1 VTRGVGRDLWIVPLL
16 LVAAAACSTARPA
29 TSGGPGSPVADPAA
43 EARRLVAH
51 GDGLAERGETRA
63 ARAAY
68 EHVLRRYP
76 DEPAAAAALYRIGR
90 LQVDPSSGVRNYR
103 AAQRTFSRLL
113 SDYPGSPW
121 EADAR
126 AWRTAIADLLAREEE
141 AARLKNQLEQL
152 RRTDLDLERRR

>member
-1 VTRGVGRDLWIVPLL
+1 VTRGTGRRLWIVPLL
-16 LVAAAACSTARPA
+16 IVAAAACSTVRPA
-29 TSGGPGSPVADPAA
+29 TSGGAGSAGADPST

-51 GDGLAERGETRA
+51 ADGLAERGQARA
-63 ARAAY
+63 ARVAY
-68 EHVLRRYP
+68 EHVLRHYP
-76 DEPAAAAALYRIGR
+76 GDPAAAAALYGIGR

-113 SDYPGSPW
+113 ADYPGSPW
-121 EADAR
+121 EAEAR

>member
-1 VTRGVGRDLWIVPLL
+1 VTRGAGRDLWIVPLL
-16 LVAAAACSTARPA
+16 LVVAACSTARPA
-29 TSGGPGSPVADPAA
+29 PSGGPGSVADPAA

-51 GDGLAERGETRA
+51 GDGLAERGQARA
-63 ARAAY
+63 ARAAD

-76 DEPAAAAALYRIGR
+76 DEPAAAAALYGIGR

-113 SDYPGSPW
+113 ADYPGSPW